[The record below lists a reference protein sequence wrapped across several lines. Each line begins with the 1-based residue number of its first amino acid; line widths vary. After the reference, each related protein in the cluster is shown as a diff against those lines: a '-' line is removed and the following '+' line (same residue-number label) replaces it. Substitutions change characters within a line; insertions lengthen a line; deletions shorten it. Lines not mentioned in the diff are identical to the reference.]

1 MYTLDAYV
9 KSSYKSSY
17 KVYFSISVKDICKCT
32 LYNKAIGSWWNYLHV
47 LLGNDTQL
55 HMYFMYLHVVSSGL
69 GIPSRQY
76 VKPPSPITFIP
87 PRISSAPST
96 CTSLVGY
103 VSDDEGM
110 EMENYSDSHDNNAN
124 VHVSWFL
131 LHTYIAYIFI
141 GLGLL
146 S

>member
-1 MYTLDAYV
+1 MIHNYTL
-9 KSSYKSSY
+9 
-17 KVYFSISVKDICKCT
+17 C
-32 LYNKAIGSWWNYLHV
+32 V
-47 LLGNDTQL
+47 LC
-55 HMYFMYLHVVSSGL
+55 FMYLHVVSSGL

-141 GLGLL
+141 GFILGNRESGLVL
-146 S
+146 MSLFFVSCQSTCTCSTYCTCTHCV